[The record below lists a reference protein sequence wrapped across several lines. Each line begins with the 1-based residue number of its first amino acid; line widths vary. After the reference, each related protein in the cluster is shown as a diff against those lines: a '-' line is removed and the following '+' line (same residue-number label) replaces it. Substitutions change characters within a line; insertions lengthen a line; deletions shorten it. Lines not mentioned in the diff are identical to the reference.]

1 MSHRIQQD
9 IAAFTYRHS
18 ECCQH
23 LPALRGESRAEHQGR
38 RRVALAELGAPAN
51 ADALFWI
58 CRLPRWDRS
67 MAETMKIGQ
76 ALRLPAEP
84 GEGLADYRGR
94 LRVALAERLGPH
106 STDPRVWLARLPRW
120 KKSMPE
126 TQKMAQVLNLPTH
139 LGESLPGWRYRIAQ
153 ALHERLC

>member
-38 RRVALAELGAPAN
+38 LRVALAELGAPAN

-58 CRLPRWDRS
+58 CRLPRWDRTK
-67 MAETMKIGQ
+67 AETLKIGQ
-76 ALRLPAEP
+76 VLGLPAEP

-94 LRVALAERLGPH
+94 LRIALAERLGPH

-126 TQKMAQVLNLPTH
+126 TQKMAQVLNLPAK
-139 LGESLPGWRYRIAQ
+139 LGESLPGWRRRIET
-153 ALHERLC
+153 ALNERLS